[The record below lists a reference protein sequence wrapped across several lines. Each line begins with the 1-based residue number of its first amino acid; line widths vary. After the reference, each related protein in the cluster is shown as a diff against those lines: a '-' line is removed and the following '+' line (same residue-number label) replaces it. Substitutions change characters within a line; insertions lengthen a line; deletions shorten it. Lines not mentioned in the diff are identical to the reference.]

1 MPLVLLL
8 LSLSVYALLVLITV
22 WMTTVAALRSNAIF
36 ALLMTALMLFRSLS
50 VQEGVSSR
58 VTESVVTAS

>member
-1 MPLVLLL
+1 MLLVLLL

>member
-1 MPLVLLL
+1 MLLVLLL

-58 VTESVVTAS
+58 VTESVVTAM